1 MSSSGF
7 ITWPFMTSM
16 KINYYF
22 HSRQIRK
29 YKKYKQAIIITKD
42 LAYHLL
48 ALWKLTPRAFPFYTL
63 QIHGNNIFL
72 KKGLRTLIPRAIIV
86 IFFTLY
92 NIFKLYSL
100 YCVPG
105 LMPTLN
111 FRLKLLVYFCQ
122 FLQSYR
128 DWPLTWLSE
137 KGVSMVYYFWLQ
149 KIETL
154 KWFLITLLLFSRC

>member
-16 KINYYF
+16 KLYYF

-29 YKKYKQAIIITKD
+29 SKKYKQAIIITKG
-42 LAYHLL
+42 LVYHLL
-48 ALWKLTPRAFPFYTL
+48 ALWKLTPRAFPFYTS

-72 KKGLRTLIPRAIIV
+72 KKGLRTLIPRAIFV

-111 FRLKLLVYFCQ
+111 FRLKPLVYVCQ
-122 FLQSYR
+122 FPQSYR
-128 DWPLTWLSE
+128 DRPPNLTVW
-137 KGVSMVYYFWLQ
+137 KGSVHG
-149 KIETL
+149 
-154 KWFLITLLLFSRC
+154 LLLLTPKNWNF